1 MFTSFRCLVI
11 SDCSATDGTPIFPQI
26 MQSHPYGWVF
36 SLAYCITWVCMTVGL
51 SNVIV
56 AIYVENTVA
65 TAKHNEG
72 LTRQRRLANVT
83 RFASHIVS
91 LTRFLWLKKHPEE
104 PFIVE
109 TALEMNVER
118 DFFKSVVD
126 NYEMHHLLQ
135 DLDVPKED
143 HLDLFDICDADGSGV
158 LSVDELVTGVKR
170 LRGDPRRSDIVF
182 VMLRINEALLEM
194 QEMRAEVLQSHTDMK
209 EDLQSMAEIKADL
222 RSLRS
227 VILSSVSS

>member
-1 MFTSFRCLVI
+1 L
-11 SDCSATDGTPIFPQI
+11 DGMPIFPHI
-26 MQSHPYGWVF
+26 VQSHQNGWIF
-36 SLAYCITWVCMTVGL
+36 GLAYCITSVSMTVGL

-56 AIYVENTVA
+56 AIYVENTV
-65 TAKHNEG
+65 TAAKTNEG

-83 RFASHIVS
+83 RFAKQIVA
-91 LTRFLWLKKHPEE
+91 LTHYLWLQKHPEE
-104 PFIVE
+104 PFIVS

-126 NYEMHHLLQ
+126 NFEMHHLLQ

-158 LSVDELVTGVKR
+158 LSVDELVTGIKR

-182 VMLRINEALLEM
+182 VMLRINETLSEM
-194 QEMRAEVLQSHTDMK
+194 QEMRAELLQGHADMK
-209 EDLQSMAEIKADL
+209 ADLKIMLEIKHDL

-227 VILSSVSS
+227 LIMSNASS